1 MKVPLLLRNLPRIQK
16 LSSRITN
23 CEFNKVKIARKFA
36 SWWAAMQTH
45 TIEETFSCIKK
56 GSGSKNLEINK
67 FMQVKFKAMTRH
79 LPLPSST
86 EVISI
91 EPRKCRRLK
100 EREEV

>member
-1 MKVPLLLRNLPRIQK
+1 
-16 LSSRITN
+16 
-23 CEFNKVKIARKFA
+23 
-36 SWWAAMQTH
+36 
-45 TIEETFSCIKK
+45 
-56 GSGSKNLEINK
+56 
-67 FMQVKFKAMTRH
+67 MTRH